1 MSELSLRG
9 MRIGSAS
16 SLSDRVTELAP
27 RARHT
32 YTCPQG
38 HTFTVVLATEAAAPA
53 VWGCRCGE
61 DALGDGATAPP
72 ARAVRT
78 SRTHWQILLERRT
91 IPELEKLLAER
102 LQALHSGRD
111 GMGDEAID
119 LVRPALSNPRG
130 STARTRK
137 SA

>member
-16 SLSDRVTELAP
+16 SLSDRVTDLAP
-27 RARHT
+27 RARHN

-38 HTFTVVLATEAAAPA
+38 HTFSVALANDAAAPA
-53 VWGCRCGE
+53 LWGCRCGE
-61 DALGDGATAPP
+61 DALRDGATLPP

-91 IPELEKLLAER
+91 IAELEKLLEER
-102 LQALHSGRD
+102 LQALHSERD
-111 GMGDEAID
+111 GMGDEAMD

-130 STARTRK
+130 AARARK